1 MTLKIQGQ
9 IFSLNIERG
18 VKLEEL
24 KTYVAGDVDVVVIGA
39 GHAGAEA
46 ALASSRMGMDTIMLT
61 MSLDSIVALSC
72 NPNIGGTGKGH
83 LVREIDALGG
93 EMAINI
99 DKTFIQSKM
108 LNISKGPAV
117 HSLRVQADK
126 KAYHREMKKVL
137 EKEKN
142 LKLSQAEV
150 IDVIIQEGQVKGV
163 ITRTGAIYNAK
174 AVILAS
180 GTYLRGRVYIGEV
193 GYSSGPDGMFPSNIL
208 SENLIKKGFKLR
220 RMKTG
225 SPARVHHDS
234 IDYSKME
241 IQPGDEEIIPF
252 SFLNMGKKYDM
263 EQVPCWLTYTT
274 EKTHHIIR
282 ENLGRSPMYAGDID
296 GTGPRYC
303 PSIEDKIVRFADKKR
318 HQVFIEP
325 EGLDT
330 KEMYVQGASST
341 LPEEVQIQ
349 MYKEII
355 GLENVEFMRPA
366 YAIEYD
372 SIDPR
377 ILKRTMEHMEIKNL
391 FFAGQ
396 VNGSSGYEEAA
407 AQGLVAGINAAL
419 NIQGKD
425 EFVLDRSE
433 AYIGVLI
440 DDLVTKGTD
449 EPYRMMTSRAE
460 YRLTLRQDNADLR
473 LTKKGYELGLAR
485 KDRYDLLI
493 EKERQ
498 VKEELARLKKVK
510 VNPTEENNKKLEE
523 LGSTTT
529 QTPTTVSELIR
540 RPELSYDS
548 TIVFDEDRKE
558 LLREIK
564 LQVQTQIKYEGYIKK
579 QMIQIDQ
586 FKKLEKRK
594 LDPKFDYSQVKG
606 LSNEALQKLNDI
618 KPDSVGQASRIS
630 GVSPADI
637 NVLLIYLE
645 QERRKG
651 NRDD

>member
-1 MTLKIQGQ
+1 MDG
-9 IFSLNIERG
+9 
-18 VKLEEL
+18 L
-24 KTYVAGDVDVVVIGA
+24 KTYVAGDIDVVVIGA
-39 GHAGAEA
+39 GHAGVEA
-46 ALASSRMGMDTIMLT
+46 AFASSRMGMDTLMLT

-93 EMAINI
+93 EMALNI

-108 LNISKGPAV
+108 LNLSKGPAV

-126 KAYHREMKKVL
+126 KAYHTEMKKVL
-137 EKEKN
+137 EDEKN
-142 LKLSQAEV
+142 LKIYQAEV
-150 IDVIIQEGQVKGV
+150 IDIIIEDGQVKGV
-163 ITRTGAIYNAK
+163 ITRTGAIYNCK

-193 GYSSGPDGMFPSNIL
+193 DYSSGPDGMFPSNIL
-208 SENLIKKGFKLR
+208 SDNLIKKGFQLR

-225 SPARVHHDS
+225 TPARVHMDS

-252 SFLNMGKKYDM
+252 SFLNMGKEYGR

-274 EKTHHIIR
+274 EKTHDIIR
-282 ENLGRSPMYAGDID
+282 ENLTRSPMYAGGIE
-296 GTGPRYC
+296 GVGPRYC
-303 PSIEDKIVRFADKKR
+303 PSIEDKIVRFADKES
-318 HQVFIEP
+318 HQIFIEP

-341 LPEEVQIQ
+341 LPEEVQLM

-372 SIDPR
+372 SIDPT
-377 ILKRTMEHMEIKNL
+377 ILKRTMEHMEIQNL

-407 AQGLVAGINAAL
+407 AQGLVAGINACL
-419 NIQGKD
+419 KIQGKD

-473 LTKKGYELGLAR
+473 LTKKGYQLGLVT
-485 KDRYDLLI
+485 KERYEILL
-493 EKERQ
+493 EKEKQ
-498 VKEELARLKKVK
+498 VNDELERLKTVK
-510 VNPTEENNKKLEE
+510 VNPTGANNEKLTE

-540 RPELSYDS
+540 RPELTYDCTS
-548 TIVFDEDRKE
+548 VFDPDRKE

-586 FKKLEKRK
+586 FKKLEKRR
-594 LDPKFDYSQVKG
+594 LDLAFDYSVIKG
-606 LSNEALQKLNDI
+606 LSNEALQKLNKI

-645 QERRKG
+645 QQRRQEALNG
-651 NRDD
+651 